1 MKQNYEIDN
10 VSPPVIAI
18 QGVVDP
24 NQRLEL
30 EETIVAFGCEW
41 REPDF
46 LAPVL
51 SDILADDV
59 THLYEGP
66 FIGQNGRTPKEAACF
81 QDATAQGC
89 VLLNSDES
97 LVAVLQVGC
106 SNIFSNRYVRYF
118 GNPLK
123 CTCQIVGVKLP
134 SLFMLSSD

>member
-1 MKQNYEIDN
+1 MFFPSLIFLCVFHFLFALLTLRQVMKHNYEIDN

-24 NQRLEL
+24 NQRHEL

-97 LVAVLQVGC
+97 LVAVLQVWWM
-106 SNIFSNRYVRYF
+106 N
-118 GNPLK
+118 
-123 CTCQIVGVKLP
+123 
-134 SLFMLSSD
+134 SLLIAP